1 MNKAIT
7 MNKEISVRETAG
19 IDRAEEY
26 LRVAVPF
33 ARGEILPERRLTL
46 IEPDGTFHPVQTQV
60 LKQWPDKSV
69 KWLLADFAASVPADS
84 TTLWRLVGDPKAF
97 PLPDPIKVVERADL
111 WQVDTGKGV
120 FHLDARIFRP
130 FVKVLGPDGD
140 VLAPG
145 GSCCLFSLNGLDYLR
160 PEIEEIVLEDSGPLH
175 VVIRMSGVFSP
186 PTRQGLRFSSRLHFY
201 SGSMAVKVEVTLH
214 NPQAARHPKGLW
226 DLGDE
231 GSVFFKELA
240 FAFPLKSG
248 PDKDVF
254 CISEPGEQPITLSGN
269 QALSIY
275 QESSGGEN
283 WQSPNHRNHQ
293 GRVPMPRRGYVV
305 EEDGREHAAGLRAT
319 PLVWC
324 GTPAG
329 RGVAAAIPGFWQEF
343 PKQIEATNDQLKIAL
358 FPGRFP
364 DLHELQGGE
373 QKTHAFQVDF
383 FALPDSLNGALT
395 PLQGMAAPSVYQA
408 SGIFADLP
416 AEDDLVDHFT
426 SAEKILAKREVVDE
440 YGWRHFGEIHADHEA
455 VNHQGAESFVSHY
468 NNQYDFVGGA
478 YRKAFATGNARWLE
492 IAADLAR
499 HVRDI
504 DLYHTDEDREEY
516 NRGLFWHT
524 DHYAAAGLSSHRSY
538 SREQKGAYE
547 LHSGGGGPGAEHCY
561 TTGLVLYYFQ
571 TGNPDYK
578 QAVIDL
584 AEWALLALTGPQ
596 TVLAALKRGVGYLQL
611 WRSTGGK
618 QRLFPRHP
626 LTRGTGNAIVACL
639 DAFEVGG
646 DHRFLDR
653 ADELIRHTLHP
664 KDDLSGRDLLNAEIA
679 WSYTVLL
686 SAVAKFLDKK
696 AELVEFDGSF
706 AHARASLVAYAGWM
720 VEHEYPYLEKPG
732 ILEYPNETWA
742 AQDLRKSVVFYQA
755 ARYADSLEQ
764 QETFIERARFF
775 FSYAREELPKHPS
788 SFFTRPVVLMLQ
800 NGWVG
805 DRLSSD
811 FVSGDISPLPA
822 PVGRPTPSLSLGQV
836 LGRIGSELIRTLP
849 QTSLKREL
857 AWLRARVN
865 HG

>member
-1 MNKAIT
+1 
-7 MNKEISVRETAG
+7 MNKEIIIRETAG
-19 IDRAEEY
+19 IPRTAEY

-33 ARGEILPERRLTL
+33 ARGEILPERPLAL
-46 IEPDGTFHPVQTQV
+46 IDPDGTFHPVQTRV

-69 KWLLADFAASVPADS
+69 KWLLADFAASVSADS
-84 TTLWRLVGDPKAF
+84 TTLWRLAGDPKAL
-97 PLPDPIKVVERADL
+97 PLPAPVQVVKGEEL

-140 VLAPG
+140 VLAPS
-145 GSCCLFSLNGLDYLR
+145 GSSCLFSLCGLDYLR
-160 PEIEEIVLEDSGPLH
+160 PEIEEIVLEDDGPLH
-175 VVIRMSGVFSP
+175 VVIRMSGVFSTP
-186 PTRQGLRFSSRLHFY
+186 AQQGLRFSSRLHFY
-201 SGSMAVKVEVTLH
+201 SGSMAVKFEFTLH

-240 FAFPLKSG
+240 FAFALKPG
-248 PDKDVF
+248 PDKDIF
-254 CISEPGEQPITLSGN
+254 CISEPGLQPMILSGK
-269 QALSIY
+269 ALSIY

-293 GRVPMPRRGYVV
+293 GRVPMSRIGYVV
-305 EEDGREHAAGLRAT
+305 EEDGREDATGLRAN

-324 GTPAG
+324 GPPAG

-343 PKQIEATNDQLKIAL
+343 PKQIEATGDQLKIAL

-373 QKTHAFQVDF
+373 QKTHAFHVAF
-383 FALPDSLNGALT
+383 FSLPDSLRGTLT
-395 PLQGMAAPSVYQA
+395 PLQVMAAPSVYQA
-408 SGIFADLP
+408 SGIFCDLP
-416 AEDDLVDHFT
+416 GADDLVDHFT

-440 YGWRHFGEIHADHEA
+440 FGWRHFGEIHADHET
-455 VNHQGAESFVSHY
+455 VNHHGTEPFVSHY

-478 YRKAFATGNARWLE
+478 YRKAFATGDAGWLE
-492 IAADLAR
+492 IASDLAR

-516 NRGLFWHT
+516 NHGLFWHT
-524 DHYAAAGLSSHRSY
+524 DHYAEAGLSSHRSY
-538 SREQKGAYE
+538 SREQKKAYE
-547 LHSGGGGPGAEHCY
+547 LHTGGGGPGAEHCY
-561 TTGLVLYYFQ
+561 STGLMLHYFQ
-571 TGNPDYK
+571 TGNPDFK

-584 AEWALLALTGPQ
+584 AEWELLALTGPQ

-611 WRSTGGK
+611 WRIDRGAG
-618 QRLFPRHP
+618 RLFPRHP
-626 LTRGTGNAIVACL
+626 LTRGTGNAIVSCL
-639 DAFEVGG
+639 DAFEVSG
-646 DHRFLDR
+646 DRKFLDR
-653 ADELIRHTLHP
+653 AQTLLRHSLHP
-664 KDDLSGRDLLNAEIA
+664 EDDLSGRDLLNAEIA

-706 AHARASLVAYAGWM
+706 AHARASLLAYAEWM
-720 VEHEYPYLEKPG
+720 AEHEYPYLEKPE

-755 ARYADSLEQ
+755 ARYADSIEQ
-764 QETFIERARFF
+764 QKVFLERARFF
-775 FSYAREELPKHPS
+775 FSYAREELPKHPTS
-788 SFFTRPVVLMLQ
+788 SFTRPVVLMLQ

-805 DRLSSD
+805 DRLR
-811 FVSGDISPLPA
+811 GALPQRTFGSLAA
-822 PVGRPTPSLSLGQV
+822 PVGRPTPSLSLGKV
-836 LGRIGSELIRTLP
+836 LGRIGSELIQALP

-857 AWLRARVN
+857 AWFRARVN
-865 HG
+865 HGC